1 MFIRGTTHVSKYY
14 WYRVRLWTF
23 PSNWISRR
31 LNASLWSVQ
40 KIHIKTLNVKIDR
53 LLLIRYQ
60 LKSLE
65 RNEEYQ
71 LIYLPIIKAKRLE
84 IFLTT
89 IRRITITSVVEVN
102 PSKVRDE
109 SIEFLQQPYPTTPA
123 FKLSNINLASVQL
136 RKNHAPIATN
146 CLELAKVEIIRA
158 TRSNALFRP
167 IRSAYRKVFI

>member
-1 MFIRGTTHVSKYY
+1 MEIKRFALKRSKN
-14 WYRVRLWTF
+14 
-23 PSNWISRR
+23 SH
-31 LNASLWSVQ
+31 Q
-40 KIHIKTLNVKIDR
+40 NVKREDR
-53 LLLIRYQ
+53 STSVDQIL

-71 LIYLPIIKAKRLE
+71 LIYLPIKKAKRLE

-89 IRRITITSVVEVN
+89 IRRITITVVEVN
-102 PSKVRDE
+102 PSKVRV
-109 SIEFLQQPYPTTPA
+109 SATTYSTTPA

>member
-71 LIYLPIIKAKRLE
+71 LIYLPIKKAKRLE

-89 IRRITITSVVEVN
+89 IRRITITVVEVN
-102 PSKVRDE
+102 PSKVRV
-109 SIEFLQQPYPTTPA
+109 SATTYSTTPA

-146 CLELAKVEIIRA
+146 CLELAKVKIIRA

>member
-1 MFIRGTTHVSKYY
+1 MLETCSLEDTTHVSKYH

-71 LIYLPIIKAKRLE
+71 LIYLPIKKAKRLE

-89 IRRITITSVVEVN
+89 IRRITITVVEVN
-102 PSKVRDE
+102 PSKVRV
-109 SIEFLQQPYPTTPA
+109 SATTYSTTPA

>member
-1 MFIRGTTHVSKYY
+1 MLETCSLEGRHMVSKYH
-14 WYRVRLWTF
+14 WYRTRLWTF

-65 RNEEYQ
+65 EYQ
-71 LIYLPIIKAKRLE
+71 LIYLPIKKAKRLE

-89 IRRITITSVVEVN
+89 IRRITITVVEVN
-102 PSKVRDE
+102 PSKVRV
-109 SIEFLQQPYPTTPA
+109 SATTYSTTPA

-146 CLELAKVEIIRA
+146 CLELAKVKIIRA

>member
-1 MFIRGTTHVSKYY
+1 MLETCSLEDTTHVSKYH

-65 RNEEYQ
+65 EYQ
-71 LIYLPIIKAKRLE
+71 LIYLPIKKAKRIE

-89 IRRITITSVVEVN
+89 IRRITITVVEVN
-102 PSKVRDE
+102 PSKVRV
-109 SIEFLQQPYPTTPA
+109 SATTYSTTPA

>member
-1 MFIRGTTHVSKYY
+1 MLETCSLEDTTHVSKYH

-65 RNEEYQ
+65 EYQ
-71 LIYLPIIKAKRLE
+71 LIYLPIKKAKRLE

-89 IRRITITSVVEVN
+89 IRRITITVVEVN

-109 SIEFLQQPYPTTPA
+109 SIEFLQQPYPTIPA

>member
-1 MFIRGTTHVSKYY
+1 MLETCSLEDTTHVSKYH

-71 LIYLPIIKAKRLE
+71 LIYLPIKKAKRLE

-89 IRRITITSVVEVN
+89 IRRITITVVEVN
-102 PSKVRDE
+102 PSKVRV
-109 SIEFLQQPYPTTPA
+109 SATTYSTTPA

-146 CLELAKVEIIRA
+146 CLELAKVKIIRA

>member
-1 MFIRGTTHVSKYY
+1 MLETCSLEDTTHVSKYH

-84 IFLTT
+84 IFLTM
-89 IRRITITSVVEVN
+89 IWRITITSLKLIRPKFETS
-102 PSKVRDE
+102 PS
-109 SIEFLQQPYPTTPA
+109 SFCNNLTQPLPRLSYPILIWPA
-123 FKLSNINLASVQL
+123 SNCERIMHQL
-136 RKNHAPIATN
+136 LRIAWN
-146 CLELAKVEIIRA
+146 WPRWK
-158 TRSNALFRP
+158 
-167 IRSAYRKVFI
+167 

>member
-1 MFIRGTTHVSKYY
+1 MLETCSLEDTTHVSKYH

-109 SIEFLQQPYPTTPA
+109 SIEFLQQLTQPLPRLSYPILIWPA
-123 FKLSNINLASVQL
+123 SNCERIMHQL
-136 RKNHAPIATN
+136 LRIAWN
-146 CLELAKVEIIRA
+146 WPRWK
-158 TRSNALFRP
+158 
-167 IRSAYRKVFI
+167 